1 MIVKTEKELEAF
13 KKIGRIVAEIRE
25 AMKAATKPGV
35 TTKELDEIAGRMF
48 AEKGAISG
56 PMGEYD
62 FPGYTCISVNH
73 EVAHGMPGDK
83 VIAVKSLLD
92 RNPNPQESDIK
103 EALAGNL
110 CRCTGYGGI
119 LRAVQYLIKQKSH

>member
-48 AEKGAISG
+48 AEKGAISDQWVS
-56 PMGEYD
+56 M
-62 FPGYTCISVNH
+62 ISLVTL
-73 EVAHGMPGDK
+73 V
-83 VIAVKSLLD
+83 S
-92 RNPNPQESDIK
+92 Q
-103 EALAGNL
+103 
-110 CRCTGYGGI
+110 
-119 LRAVQYLIKQKSH
+119 